1 MSTYSIQRVCKIKPA
16 NSWDKISFQYS
27 TSTGKETPF
36 RSQIDYI
43 KRPRASKHAKEIIT
57 FVIFRTHLR
66 KVSSDSIK
74 TDGYSRNKC
83 IVFYYSVQLVA
94 NVTPC
99 VGVCASRTVL
109 IRLAMYGAG
118 FCSGS

>member
-1 MSTYSIQRVCKIKPA
+1 MGDSLS
-16 NSWDKISFQYS
+16 
-27 TSTGKETPF
+27 
-36 RSQIDYI
+36 
-43 KRPRASKHAKEIIT
+43 
-57 FVIFRTHLR
+57 HL
-66 KVSSDSIK
+66 D
-74 TDGYSRNKC
+74 DLL
-83 IVFYYSVQLVA
+83 VQLID